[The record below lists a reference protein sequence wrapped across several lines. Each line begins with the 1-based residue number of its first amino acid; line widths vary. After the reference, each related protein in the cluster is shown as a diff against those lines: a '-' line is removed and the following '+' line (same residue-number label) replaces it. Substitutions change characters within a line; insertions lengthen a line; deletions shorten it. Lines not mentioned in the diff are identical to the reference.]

1 MTRIFC
7 LRDPNIEIIYVAPYA
22 LPKEIISYYYKICEL
37 GELQNYKERIHFI
50 WPENFNEFP
59 SYFSTSKLLYY
70 SPMALNR
77 IKELIQNKTAYIVPS
92 MPSREDYLIGIAL
105 NVPIFQGD
113 LDKTLYYS

>member
-59 SYFSTSKLLYY
+59 SY